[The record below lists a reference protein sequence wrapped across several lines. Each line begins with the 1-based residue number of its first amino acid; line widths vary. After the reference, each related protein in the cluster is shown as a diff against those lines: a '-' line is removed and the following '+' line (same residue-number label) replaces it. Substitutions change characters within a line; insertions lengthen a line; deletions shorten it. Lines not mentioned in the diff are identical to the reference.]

1 VEKRRLR
8 DQQNA
13 PRLINE
19 QRQLQQQCDAE
30 ADLERDLL
38 RIQPAP
44 ARHPPRPTAQGTVW
58 ILPAAAAPAPDL
70 GCGQNVPA
78 DTDKQG
84 GGLKI
89 PAVSLKT

>member
-58 ILPAAAAPAPDL
+58 ILPAAAAAAAAPAPDL
-70 GCGQNVPA
+70 GCGQNMPA
-78 DTDKQG
+78 DTDKRRG
-84 GGLKI
+84 
-89 PAVSLKT
+89 A